1 MSPLP
6 FRQVHLD
13 FHTSPFIPDV
23 AQDFDP
29 EEFAQ
34 TLLEA
39 RVNSINI
46 FARCHHGYCYYPTKV
61 GKMHPSLKR
70 DLLGEMIEALHQ
82 KGIRCPIYT
91 SVVWD
96 ELSASE
102 HPDWRQIDAQGKL
115 IGRAPLESKGWQ
127 FLCLNSPYLDY
138 LEEHVKELMELYG
151 AEIDGLWF
159 DIIIQHPDGCFCPH
173 CQKSMRDKGLRVDVK
188 EDRLQHNLLVE
199 RKAMQRL
206 SQLVK
211 SKLPEALVVFNCRVR
226 LQQEPQKGLR
236 SEIDYMTHLEIES
249 LPTGGWGYL
258 HFPMM
263 ARYCLPLGKEVVG
276 MTGRFHLIW
285 GDFGGLKSKA
295 ALLYECFRCLALGAK
310 CSVGDQLHPR
320 GKLDEVTYKLIGS
333 VYEEVAKKEKWC
345 EGAELQADIGVL
357 VCSRSEGPALGFGEI
372 YGKASDE
379 GATLLLTELHHQFHL
394 IDKESDFDHYF
405 LIIAPDEVL
414 FDARLVQKIRCF
426 LEKGGKLIL
435 SHESGLDI
443 NKKDFALPEL
453 GLRYLGPS
461 PFEQEYLRI
470 SEVLPSLDQKYDY
483 ILYERGSRVS
493 LLSEKGKILGRL
505 VRPYFNRSWKAF
517 CSHGQTPPAELTKE
531 PAIVQIGGVIYITH
545 PIFAMYRKWAY
556 PVYRKVVG
564 GCIDRLLPFPLVRV
578 SNFPV
583 SGEITVLRKESSLL
597 LHLLYFLIAGKGELQ
612 VVEDLIPLQDVRISL
627 RVDFNVER
635 VKCIPEDQILPF
647 QQDGKYISFTVPKIE
662 GHQMVIVE

>member
-82 KGIRCPIYT
+82 RGIRCPIYT
-91 SVVWD
+91 SVAWD

-102 HPDWRQIDAQGKL
+102 HPDWRQIDSQGRL
-115 IGRAPLESKGWQ
+115 IGRAPLENKGWQ

-138 LEEHVKELMELYG
+138 LEEHVKELIELYG

-173 CQKSMRDKGLRVDVK
+173 CQKSMHSKGLRVDVK

-199 RKAMQRL
+199 RKAMQHL

-211 SKLPEALVVFNCRVR
+211 SKLPEALVVFNARMR

-310 CSVGDQLHPR
+310 CSIGDQLHPR

-414 FDARLVQKIRCF
+414 FDAQLVQKIRCF

-493 LLSEKGKILGRL
+493 LLSEKGEILGRL

-517 CSHGQTPPAELTKE
+517 CSHGQTPPAELTEE

-564 GCIDRLLPFPLVRV
+564 GCIDRLLPFSLVRV

-597 LHLLYFLIAGKGELQ
+597 LHLLYFPITSKGELQ

-635 VKCIPEDQILPF
+635 VRCIPEDQILPF

-662 GHQMVIVE
+662 GHQMIIVE